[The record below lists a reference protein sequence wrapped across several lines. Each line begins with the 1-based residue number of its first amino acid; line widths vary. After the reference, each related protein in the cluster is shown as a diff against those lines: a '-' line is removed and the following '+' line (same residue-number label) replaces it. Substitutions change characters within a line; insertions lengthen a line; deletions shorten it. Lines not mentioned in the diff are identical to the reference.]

1 MTNDTVCSEIER
13 ILEKMVDG
21 LGGTILS
28 VHKKRLG
35 IDGKILKK
43 DDYIL
48 LLEELK
54 KSIEKFAGRKTA
66 EEMYREM
73 IKVVEKYGG

>member
-1 MTNDTVCSEIER
+1 MTDAIVDEEIEK

-28 VHKKRLG
+28 FHKKKLG
-35 IDGKILKK
+35 IEGKILKK
-43 DDYIL
+43 NDYIL

-54 KSIEKFAGRKTA
+54 KSLEKFAGRKIA
-66 EEMYREM
+66 EETYWEM
-73 IKVVEKYGG
+73 RKVIEKYGG